1 MRRYRLRDL
10 GMILS
15 FNFVFSDEELLVSIC
30 CGSAPWDVETLRLK
44 VLGLVWGIEYRNSEF
59 PPSTTKVM

>member
-15 FNFVFSDEELLVSIC
+15 FNFVFSDEELWVSYLLWIC
-30 CGSAPWDVETLRLK
+30 S
-44 VLGLVWGIEYRNSEF
+44 LGRRVFMFEGVGGLGNRVS
-59 PPSTTKVM
+59 K